1 MNSVMRTPR
10 SEAGFA
16 LIEVVVSAMVLAIV
30 ALAVLSGIDAA
41 NGASAREKARA
52 VAANL
57 AERDQERLRAM
68 PVALLKDPPA
78 MPPTEVDGVVYTI
91 KSETRWITDD
101 LGGEPSCGSAT
112 NQVEYM
118 QIRTT
123 VTSKYVNGKKL
134 KPITVD
140 SLVAPTQEWV
150 EDHGTLAVKV
160 VDRTNV
166 KGVAGIPV
174 AAVSTSFTPPTAVT
188 DATGCAVFKSVPIG
202 SYTLRLNTAGYM
214 NRDGEQLSEE
224 NQTVV
229 AKTISIA
236 TMVYDRATSARATV
250 TTHVPRQVWSTSN
263 TKASKARHVSLVNG
277 ASVGLHRTFAPTSPP
292 QPIVDATA
300 LFPFAENDYS
310 VFTGMCKY
318 ASPDTY
324 TANRNYYTQTNTLA
338 ALKADPAQSQPQPV
352 TLRQPPLNVRVLRNQ
367 SGSNGWADGTVVVYA
382 QLQKPAGS
390 SDSCDEPI
398 FTLTTKPWPVSGWGS
413 APRTSAGTGTNNHNH
428 WVSQVGT
435 DFDPGLPFGVYEFCL
450 RDTAANRGVK
460 WTGGTMNGLYDN
472 TAPDGNTGT
481 GLDISMSSG
490 WSSTTT
496 CASF

>member
-57 AERDQERLRAM
+57 AEQDQERLRAM
-68 PVALLKDPPA
+68 PVTLLKNPPA
-78 MPPTEVDGVVYTI
+78 SEPLTVDGVTYTI

-101 LGGEPSCGSAT
+101 LGGEPGCGSAT

-123 VTSKYVNGKKL
+123 VSSKYVDGKRM
-134 KPITVD
+134 KPVTVD

-166 KGVAGIPV
+166 KGVPGIAVTATSAG
-174 AAVSTSFTPPTAVT
+174 FTPPSAVT
-188 DATGCAVFKSVPIG
+188 DATGCAVFKSVPTG
-202 SYTLRLNTAGYM
+202 SYTLRLNTPGFM

-224 NQTVV
+224 DQTVV
-229 AKTISIA
+229 AKTIAIA
-236 TMVYDRATSARATV
+236 TMVYDRATSARSTV
-250 TTHVPRQVWSTSN
+250 FTHVPGQNWSAAAE
-263 TKASKARHVSLVNG
+263 KPSKARNISLVNG
-277 ASVGLHRTFAPTSPP
+277 ASVGLVRTFAPTSPP
-292 QPIVDATA
+292 QQIVDATA

-310 VFTGMCKY
+310 VFTGSCKY

-324 TANRNYYTQTNTLA
+324 KPTNTNYFTQTNPLA
-338 ALKADPAQSQPQPV
+338 TLKADPAQAQPQAV
-352 TLRQPPLNVRVLRNQ
+352 TLRQPPVNIRVLRNSVSSQ
-367 SGSNGWADGTVVVYA
+367 HFNDGNIVVFA
-382 QLQKPAGS
+382 ELQKPTGS
-390 SDSCDEPI
+390 TDTCAEPI
-398 FTLTTKPWPVSGWGS
+398 FTLTTRAWDMSWAAA
-413 APRTSAGTGTNNHNH
+413 APRTGGDASGSNNANH
-428 WVSQVGT
+428 WVSQGPVGAA
-435 DFDPGLPFGVYEFCL
+435 FDPGLPFGVYEICL
-450 RDTAANRGVK
+450 RDTINNKGVK
-460 WTGGTMNGLYDN
+460 YTGTYDN
-472 TAPDGNTGT
+472 TSPNGGPVLDLNISGT
-481 GLDISMSSG
+481 N
-490 WSSTTT
+490 WQSTTT
-496 CASF
+496 CTSF